1 MKRLKP
7 DNNENKLTL
16 KVCFLYGLY
25 KQSLFIIATIGIIL
39 LTLFLQEISFN
50 EDLKAHVINTL
61 YLLSILFIIRIIYG
75 LIYFKTITYI
85 LFRDRLVSKKGVF
98 TNQFSFLELYRV
110 KDYEVYQSFFMRL
123 FHMMNLQ
130 LITSDKTDPILNLRG
145 IPKSDV
151 FNLIRKNVEEQR
163 RIKGVREFD

>member
-25 KQSLFIIATIGIIL
+25 KQSLSIMATIGIIL

-50 EDLKAHVINTL
+50 EELKAIVLNTL
-61 YLLSILFIIRIIYG
+61 YLLCLLFIIRIIYG
-75 LIYFKTITYI
+75 LIYFKTLKYI
-85 LFRDRLVSKKGVF
+85 LFRDRLVTKKGVF
-98 TNQFSFLELYRV
+98 TNQLDFLELYRV
-110 KDYEVYQSFFMRL
+110 KDYKVYQSFFMKL
-123 FHMMNLQ
+123 FNIINLQ
-130 LITSDKTDPILNLRG
+130 LITSDKTDPILNIRG
-145 IPKSDV
+145 IPKSNV

-163 RIKGVREFD
+163 KIKGVREFD

>member
-1 MKRLKP
+1 MLKT

-25 KQSLFIIATIGIIL
+25 KQSLSIIATIGIIL
-39 LTLFLQEISFN
+39 LTFMLQKITFN
-50 EDLKAHVINTL
+50 EEQKAIVLNSL
-61 YLLSILFIIRIIYG
+61 YLLCLLFIIRIIYG
-75 LIYFKTITYI
+75 LIYFKTLKYI
-85 LFRDRLVSKKGVF
+85 LFKDRLVTKKGVF

-110 KDYEVYQSFFMRL
+110 TDYEVYQSFFMRL
-123 FHMMNLQ
+123 FNIMNLQ
-130 LITSDKTDPILNLRG
+130 LITSDKTDPILNLKG

-151 FNLIRKNVEEQR
+151 FQLIRENVEEQR

>member
-25 KQSLFIIATIGIIL
+25 KQSLSIMATIGIIL

-50 EDLKAHVINTL
+50 EELKAIVLNTL
-61 YLLSILFIIRIIYG
+61 YLLCLLFIIRIIYG
-75 LIYFKTITYI
+75 LIYFKTLKYI
-85 LFRDRLVSKKGVF
+85 LFRDRLVTKKGVF
-98 TNQFSFLELYRV
+98 TNQLDFLELYRV
-110 KDYEVYQSFFMRL
+110 KDYKVYQSFFMKL
-123 FHMMNLQ
+123 FNIINLQ
-130 LITSDKTDPILNLRG
+130 LITSDKTDPILNIRG
-145 IPKSDV
+145 IPKSNV